1 MKNPLDIPLASLK
14 QGQNKLDFKLQPRD
28 LELRSREV
36 AENPSF
42 EFFVGPVNVA
52 LAITRSGLRLLVT
65 GSVSYRAN
73 LECAICACEYECDF
87 DEPLAAEFLSCDEEL
102 VEPGRKGECED
113 GGGLHGNWLDLLPMV
128 RDAIHLAVPI
138 APRCRSDCR
147 GLCPICGA
155 DLNKGPCACVIA
167 ETVPAK
173 RLSTKPGPVDSLR
186 RDRPSRPRTS

>member
-1 MKNPLDIPLASLK
+1 VRNPLNIPLASLK
-14 QGQNKLDFKLQPRD
+14 QGENKLNFKLQPRD

-65 GSVSYRAN
+65 GSVSYRAK
-73 LECAICACEYECDF
+73 LECAICACEYEWDF
-87 DEPLAAEFLSCDEEL
+87 DEPVTAEFLSCDEEPE
-102 VEPGRKGECED
+102 EPGRKPGCED

-138 APRCRSDCR
+138 APRCRPDCR
-147 GLCPICGA
+147 GLCQECGA
-155 DLNKGPCACVIA
+155 DLNNGPCEC
-167 ETVPAK
+167 VPA
-173 RLSTKPGPVDSLR
+173 RT
-186 RDRPSRPRTS
+186 RPRSS

>member
-1 MKNPLDIPLASLK
+1 MKNLLDIPLASLE
-14 QGQNKLDFKLQPRD
+14 QGENKLNLKLQPHD
-28 LELRSREV
+28 IELRSREI

-52 LAITRSGLRLLVT
+52 LVITRTGLRLLVT
-65 GSVSYRAN
+65 GSVSYRAK
-73 LECAICACEYECDF
+73 LECAICACEYEWDF
-87 DEPLAAEFLSCDEEL
+87 DEPLAAEFLSCDELPE
-102 VEPGRKGECED
+102 EKSECED

-138 APRCRSDCR
+138 APWCRPDCL
-147 GLCPICGA
+147 GLCPVCGA

-173 RLSTKPGPVDSLR
+173 RLSPEPGPEDSSR
-186 RDRPSRPRTS
+186 RDHPPRSGSS